1 MITIDEAWDILE
13 EAAGELPEAFY
24 DSLNGGVSLVPEC
37 KRHPGSDDL
46 YVLGEYHDEPMGM
59 GSYIV
64 LYFGS
69 FQRVCAG
76 WSYDAIQQE
85 LRKTLRH
92 EFTHHIESMAGVNDL
107 ARRDEEDLEEYLD
120 EG

>member
-13 EAAGELPEAFY
+13 EAAEELPKEFFE
-24 DSLNGGVSLVPEC
+24 SLNGGVSLVPES
-37 KRHPGSDDL
+37 KRHPDSGGL
-46 YVLGEYHDEPMGM
+46 YILGEYHDEPMGM
-59 GSYIV
+59 GSYII

-76 WSYDAIQQE
+76 MSYEEIRQE

-92 EFTHHIESMAGVNDL
+92 EFTHHVESLAGVNDL
-107 ARRDEEDLEEYLD
+107 ARRDEEEMDAYF
-120 EG
+120 G